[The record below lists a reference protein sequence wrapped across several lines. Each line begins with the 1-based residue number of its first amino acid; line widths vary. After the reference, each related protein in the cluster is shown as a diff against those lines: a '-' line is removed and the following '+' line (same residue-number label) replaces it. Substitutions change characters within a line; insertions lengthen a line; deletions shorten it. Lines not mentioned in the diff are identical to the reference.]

1 MLYIGESINATI
13 QSVKKA
19 IIGKD
24 EDFIINLA
32 NAQVETGSDLLDT
45 NAGTG
50 LDQEAEDMVWLVEL
64 IQKNMNI
71 TLCLDSSDPKALEA
85 AMKVHKGVPM
95 INSIS
100 GEDQKMAAML
110 PLVSSAPCKV
120 IALCIGNKGI
130 PKTPEERFEIG
141 RFVVRE
147 LEKAGVA
154 KENIYLDPIVMSV
167 ATDSNACVVTL
178 KTLEMIK
185 KELPEVKTVLPVS
198 NVGFGLPGRAWF
210 NLLVAAF
217 AVERGLDALLCDT
230 RTRKI
235 MTSVLATEALQG
247 RDNFCLSYLKA
258 HKKGLLDTHK

>member
-13 QSVKKA
+13 KSVKKA
-19 IIGKD
+19 IIDKD
-24 EDFIINLA
+24 EEFILNLA
-32 NAQVETGSDLLDT
+32 KDQVETGSDVLDA

-50 LDQEAEDMVWLVEL
+50 LDQEAEDLVWLVEL
-64 IQKNMNI
+64 LQKNMDI
-71 TLCLDSSDPKALEA
+71 TLCLDSSDSKALEA

-100 GEDQKMAAML
+100 GEDQKMEAML
-110 PLVSSAPCKV
+110 PVVSSAPCKV

-141 RFVVRE
+141 RFVVGE
-147 LEKAGVA
+147 LVQAGIK
-154 KENIYLDPIVMSV
+154 KEDIYLDPIVMSV
-167 ATDSNACVVTL
+167 ATDSNAGVVTL
-178 KTLEMIK
+178 KTLELIK
-185 KELPEVKTVLPVS
+185 QELPEVKTVLPVS
-198 NVGFGLPGRAWF
+198 NVGFGLPGRSWF
-210 NLLVAAF
+210 NAVFAAF

-235 MTSVLATEALQG
+235 MTSALVSDALLG

-258 HKKGLLDTHK
+258 YKKGLLDSNK